1 MRERLAACQQRSQS
15 AAVGLKQPV
24 RLWGRGERVLMSQ
37 RRCER
42 EACAVRLQS
51 ESVS

>member
-24 RLWGRGERVLMSQ
+24 YLSGRGERVHMSQ
-37 RRCER
+37 AWC
-42 EACAVRLQS
+42 
-51 ESVS
+51 

>member
-1 MRERLAACQQRSQS
+1 MRAHQGAYLRRSQS
-15 AAVGLKQPV
+15 AAVGLKQSV